1 MGLFKRKK
9 KETSIK
15 QEPKQAPAAPDPA
28 EISFREY
35 EERARKCNLDHDYKQ
50 AVMWQQKAIECGA
63 DKAENDAYYTL
74 GWYYFFAGERRNEYE
89 AYKKGAE
96 NCEPKSLMEMAKYY
110 NEGLFFDKDENRA
123 ARYEM
128 LAGDY
133 GSEDGALRAGEY
145 FEKGLKGFPKDDKKA
160 FEYYKKSFEYFDS
173 YKYNGVAA
181 ANLGKCY
188 LLGIGTEADVQK
200 GLDMLEQAA
209 CPEANYTL
217 ALYYG
222 KKSVAEALKW
232 TKIIGRGFKIKEI
245 YPQMDEL
252 FKRYCDEKKYE
263 ERLPEGQHKIL
274 EDTESI
280 SYRIPNANR
289 FMWKYAENFADTN
302 LIKFK
307 WCYYARELEF
317 PDAAERME
325 QLYKLLL
332 NDMMAQ
338 VRNDLLVHEEMKRNY
353 FNPSF
358 HSKSEQGL
366 EWLLRVHDNAVAN
379 FYLGMIHNNKGKF
392 EEAIKY
398 FKAAMKSPD
407 RDKYV
412 GDNGKH
418 LPELTKE
425 ALEKAR
431 TNLRNK
437 LDLEHDIAVIKKD
450 LDDFIEW
457 LDEEIEHEINK
468 GYGIDD
474 LRYKF

>member
-9 KETSIK
+9 KETFIEQK
-15 QEPKQAPAAPDPA
+15 MEQTPAATERA

-35 EERARKCNLDHDYKQ
+35 EERARKCYLDQNYIQ
-50 AVMWQQKAIECGA
+50 AAQWQQKAIECGA

-110 NEGLFFDKDENRA
+110 NEGLFFDKDETKA

-133 GSEDGALRAGEY
+133 GSHEGALKAGEY

-173 YKYNGVAA
+173 YKYNRVAA
-181 ANLGKCY
+181 ASLGKCY

-200 GLDMLEQAA
+200 GLDMLKEAA

-222 KKSVAEALKW
+222 KMNVAKALKW
-232 TKIIGRGFKIKEI
+232 TKYIGRGFKIKEI
-245 YPQMDEL
+245 YPQLDEL
-252 FKRYCDEKKYE
+252 FKQYCDKRKYE
-263 ERLPEGQHKIL
+263 ERLPEEQHKIL
-274 EDTESI
+274 EDEESI
-280 SYRIPNANR
+280 SYRIPNAYR

-307 WCYYARELEF
+307 WCYYCARELEF
-317 PDAAERME
+317 PDAAERLE
-325 QLYKLLL
+325 QLYDLLL
-332 NDMMAQ
+332 DDMMAQ
-338 VRNDLLVHEEMKRNY
+338 VRNDLLVYEEMKRTY
-353 FNPSF
+353 FNPGF
-358 HSKSEQGL
+358 HSKSEPGL
-366 EWLLRVHDNAVAN
+366 EWLLRVHDSAAAN
-379 FYLGMIHNNKGKF
+379 FYLGVILNNKGKY
-392 EEAIKY
+392 EEALKY

-407 RDKYV
+407 SDRYV

-425 ALEKAR
+425 ALETTRK
-431 TNLRNK
+431 NLKNK
-437 LDLEHDIAVIKKD
+437 MDFEHDIAVLKKD
-450 LDDFIEW
+450 LDNFVEW
-457 LDEEIEHEINK
+457 LDEEIEGEINK
-468 GYGIDD
+468 GYRIKP
-474 LRYKF
+474 L